1 MYSLRSESPLLQDPG
16 CTRVILAL
24 GRMVVQTL
32 KVISLE
38 LHRRHLCCAFKPILT
53 FGSKPKLCNTRISSS
68 VDVLSAQNCEE

>member
-32 KVISLE
+32 EVVSLE
-38 LHRRHLCCAFKPILT
+38 LNGRHLCCAFKSILT
-53 FGSKPKLCNTRISSS
+53 FGSKTKLSNKRISAS